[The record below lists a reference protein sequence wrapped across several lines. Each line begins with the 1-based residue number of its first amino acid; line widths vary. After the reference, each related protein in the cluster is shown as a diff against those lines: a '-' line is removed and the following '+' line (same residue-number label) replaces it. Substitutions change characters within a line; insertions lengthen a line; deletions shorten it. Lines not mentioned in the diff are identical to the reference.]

1 MILFILSLLQNKC
14 QTAQTNHNEEN
25 NRCIANQ
32 LYVQGFE
39 VQHLDCIQS
48 CLQVHVFLF

>member
-48 CLQVHVFLF
+48 YLQVHVFLF